1 MKKVTVVIPNWNGMR
16 YLKICLDSLRAQDT
30 DCFETL
36 IIDNASEDES
46 VAFIRENYPEMQVE
60 VMERNLGFSGGVN
73 EGITRCK
80 TPYVL
85 LLNNDVE
92 VEASFVRKMVEAIE
106 KSDKIFSVSSR
117 MINDRERVIVDDAGD
132 LYTILGWGFQ
142 RGVGQ
147 KVTDPRYLKPCKV
160 FSACAGAAIYRRAVF
175 DEIGLFDLMH
185 FAYLEDID
193 VGYRAKIYGYENW
206 YTPEAVVY
214 HVGSG
219 ASGATKY
226 SDFKVKISARNG
238 IFLAHKN
245 MSPVQRVLN
254 AFPLY
259 VGRAVKRRFFVK
271 NGYAESYDA
280 GIREGREQRK
290 NTHAVPYTWK
300 HAGNYMAI
308 ECQLIG
314 NTFIYVAEFLKRRL
328 GR

>member
-1 MKKVTVVIPNWNGMR
+1 MKKTTVVILNWNGMR

-30 DCFETL
+30 DDFEIL

-46 VAFIRENYPEMQVE
+46 VAFIRENYPEMPVE
-60 VMERNLGFSGGVN
+60 VMESNLGFSGGVN
-73 EGITRCK
+73 EGIKRCK

-92 VEASFVRKMVEAIE
+92 LDPAFVRCMTAAIE
-106 KSDKIFSVSSR
+106 KSDRIFSVSSR
-117 MINDRERVIVDDAGD
+117 MVNYRERDILDDAGD

-175 DEIGLFDLMH
+175 DEIGMFDLMH

-193 VGYRAKIYGYENW
+193 VGYRAKIYGYESR
-206 YTPEAVVY
+206 YTPDAIVY
-214 HVGSG
+214 HVGS
-219 ASGATKY
+219 ASSGATKY

-245 MSPVQRVLN
+245 MSPLQRVLN

-271 NGYAESYDA
+271 NGFVESYDA
-280 GIREGREQRK
+280 GIKEGLERRK
-290 NTHAVPYTWK
+290 ETRVVPYTLK
-300 HAGNYMAI
+300 HAGNYIAI
-308 ECQLIG
+308 EFQLIG

-328 GR
+328 KK